1 MIFELV
7 FIAVL
12 SFLKTSGYT
21 EIECIS
27 LNNKPYP
34 ARPKR
39 IYLNPNELRYYTFM
53 DNSGRSNENC
63 NHLDD

>member
-7 FIAVL
+7 FIAVF

-39 IYLNPNELRYYTFM
+39 IYLNPNELRY
-53 DNSGRSNENC
+53 
-63 NHLDD
+63 